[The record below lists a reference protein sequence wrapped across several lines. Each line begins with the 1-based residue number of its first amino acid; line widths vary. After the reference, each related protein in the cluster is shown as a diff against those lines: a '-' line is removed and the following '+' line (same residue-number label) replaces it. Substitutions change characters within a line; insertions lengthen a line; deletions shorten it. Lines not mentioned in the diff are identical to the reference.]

1 MRTASRQGLLA
12 IFGST
17 LFQLTGIFM
26 LSPLLLLL
34 LVSVSVV
41 SCCKGNQVFGVW
53 PPTTDA
59 ELISAPVRE

>member
-34 LVSVSVV
+34 LRRAVTALLKHFAIV
-41 SCCKGNQVFGVW
+41 Q
-53 PPTTDA
+53 
-59 ELISAPVRE
+59 R